1 MKTTRLKIRYIII
14 LFFLG
19 FIVFVFYNELSLEKL
34 AQDQLKKHGTIVSNA
49 LWNLDKKSPL
59 RYLEE
64 ASLNHNY
71 KKLVLRD
78 DLQQE
83 FIKIDGDTI
92 INNKSFFTTFL
103 PTKHLVSN
111 VYYNNR
117 KIGSLEVWWR
127 NDSLFLYSNI
137 LLMSTFI
144 ILALSLYLKLLYTNT
159 NLEQMVE
166 ERTFELK
173 QVNDNLANHKE
184 HLEEIVMERTK
195 ELLST
200 QQAAIDN
207 AHRAGMA
214 DIANGVL
221 HNIGN
226 ILNSVNTSAHI
237 IHELSQDS
245 FHQKFA
251 DANQILSEN
260 IDTINDFITHD
271 SRAKALFEY
280 YIELGKVHAHN
291 QEMLHNH
298 VVRLQDKIKAT
309 IDVIASQQAYAGSA
323 SMNELIDVKGVILDA
338 LSMENQS
345 LENSSV
351 NIVDNM
357 DHHKTYADKTK
368 LIHIVINL
376 IKNAIDA
383 MLESPKNRKI
393 LTFTTLFENDTFY
406 LKIGDTGCGISQDNL
421 NNIFAHGFTTKVDG
435 HGFGLHSC
443 ANYMTEMSGKLY
455 VESEGENKGATF
467 TLAFHQKT

>member
-1 MKTTRLKIRYIII
+1 MNTTRLKIRYIIS
-14 LFFLG
+14 LFLLG
-19 FIVFVFYNELSLEKL
+19 FVVFVLYNEITLEKF
-34 AQDQLKKHGTIVSNA
+34 AQDQLTKHGTIVSNA

-64 ASLNHNY
+64 AAVNHNY
-71 KKLVLRD
+71 KKLILRD

-83 FIKIDGDTI
+83 FIKIDSDSI
-92 INNKSFFTTFL
+92 AHNINFFSTLL
-103 PTKHLVSN
+103 PTKQLISN

-127 NDSLFLYSNI
+127 NDSLFLYTNI

-144 ILALSLYLKLLYTNT
+144 ILALSLYLKLLYTNS

-260 IDTINDFITHD
+260 IETLYDFIIHD

-280 YIELGKVHAHN
+280 YLELGKVHAHN
-291 QEMLHNH
+291 QEMLQSH
-298 VVRLQDKIKAT
+298 VLRLQDKIKAT

-323 SMNELIDVKGVILDA
+323 SMNELIDVKEVILDG

-345 LENSSV
+345 LENSGV
-351 NIVDNM
+351 TVIDNM
-357 DHHKTYADKTK
+357 EHHKTLADKTK

-376 IKNAIDA
+376 IKNAVDA
-383 MLESPKNRKI
+383 MLDNPATNKK
-393 LTFTTLFENDTFY
+393 LTFTTLYENETFY
-406 LKIGDTGCGISQDNL
+406 LKISDTGCGISQENL
-421 NNIFAHGFTTKVDG
+421 NNIFAHGFTTKIGG

-455 VESEGENKGATF
+455 VESDGLNQGATF